1 MSQVYITEHTFPRVY
16 QGGPLPVVE
25 MPPIATQKVAIGG
38 SSTQSSPFNAKTQMV
53 AVHTAGV
60 CSVEFGS
67 NPTATANSRRLAAN
81 TTEYFKVNPSDR
93 IAVITN
99 T

>member
-1 MSQVYITEHTFPRVY
+1 MAKVYITEHEFPRY
-16 QGGPLPVVE
+16 HLGNPLPVLKS
-25 MPPIATQKVAIGG
+25 PGLASQTVAIGG
-38 SSTQSSPFNAKTQMV
+38 SSTQSSAFNSATKIV
-53 AVHTAGV
+53 CIHTDAI

-81 TTEYFKVNPSDR
+81 TTEFFEVEAGHKV
-93 IAVITN
+93 AVITN